1 MKVSFGGVTG
11 EIETWEYQGGC
22 FTNRQKWFFVE
33 VPFFVE
39 NKFYSSI
46 FKEIYIEGTTKKQ
59 FVKHI
64 RRSSSGQSNPDTK
77 YWQVAI
83 CDEDGNVIDFFS
95 NNYAEDNYLEF
106 SGSINEEKITVK
118 LVVNW
123 SALPENSNFATKAR
137 IEKTAY
143 NIKNSPYL
151 YALSQNITL
160 SETINMQKMMSKEM
174 DVIREGSTVI
184 SDSIQKE
191 SGYFF
196 FKKTFQL
203 PYVMDNT
210 SKLLMYI
217 ADSQGS
223 K

>member
-1 MKVSFGGVTG
+1 MK
-11 EIETWEYQGGC
+11 Q
-22 FTNRQKWFFVE
+22 
-33 VPFFVE
+33 
-39 NKFYSSI
+39 
-46 FKEIYIEGTTKKQ
+46 
-59 FVKHI
+59 I

-196 FKKTFQL
+196 LKN
-203 PYVMDNT
+203 V
-210 SKLLMYI
+210 SI
-217 ADSQGS
+217 AVCNG
-223 K
+223 